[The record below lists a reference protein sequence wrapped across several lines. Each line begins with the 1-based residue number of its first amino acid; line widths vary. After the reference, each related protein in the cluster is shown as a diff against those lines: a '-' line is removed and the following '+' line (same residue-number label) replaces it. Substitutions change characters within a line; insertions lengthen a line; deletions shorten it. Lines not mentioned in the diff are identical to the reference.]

1 MRAFAQINFSQFEVR
16 SHGEWSHLQQGDN
29 SQISSFYFLILIP
42 LILFVKFD
50 NGI

>member
-1 MRAFAQINFSQFEVR
+1 MRAFAQINLSQFAVR
-16 SHGEWSHLQQGDN
+16 FRDERSRLQQGDD
-29 SQISSFYFLILIP
+29 SQISSFDFLVLIP